1 MRVGIYVR
9 LSFDPE
15 EKARKGRSEAREG
28 DAQGDEVAKSPAR
41 QEADCRRFAELRG
54 DEVVRVYSDPDLSAY
69 TGIDR
74 PKFEELLADAE
85 ARVIDGIL
93 VWRLDRL
100 TRNFD
105 DLQRIWKLIGR
116 GVTLLAVHDS
126 IDTSTASGVFML
138 RTLVAIAEYES
149 ASISLRTRR
158 AKAESARNGLPN
170 PGGMRAFGYAPDKRQ
185 LVPEE
190 AAAIK
195 EAAERVLDGQSL
207 RSVADDFNRRGIRTP
222 RGKTWLP
229 GTLAGVLVNPRI
241 AGLRAYKG
249 TIVADAAWPAII
261 TREQHEKLVA
271 LRKDPTRRW
280 VPRGRPAQHL
290 LAGMVECARCG
301 ERAEKAGERANRMVN
316 RPEGG
321 RDYYMCRKPPLGRG
335 CGALVSGRQLDAL
348 VVERMFAA
356 LDSEEFTQALKGPR
370 PADAEVARQLEE
382 DEGQLR
388 WLGREMGSDPL
399 RRPAFLAAIAE
410 VETRVRQNRARLAR
424 QQRSRALAA
433 LPEDLDQLRHL
444 WEHVWTLDR
453 KRALLDTLIEKVIV
467 QPSTLGSRT
476 GRRFDRSRARI
487 VWRV

>member
-1 MRVGIYVR
+1 VRLGIYVR
-9 LSFDPE
+9 ISKDPD
-15 EKARKGRSEAREG
+15 GQST
-28 DAQGDEVAKSPAR
+28 SPAR
-41 QEADCRRFAELRG
+41 QEQDCRAFARLHG
-54 DEVVRVYSDPDLSAY
+54 HEVVEPPYRDADVSAY

-74 PKFEELLADAE
+74 PGYERLIADLE
-85 ARVIDGIL
+85 AGVLDGVL

-105 DLQRIWKLIGR
+105 DLQRIWRLINGR
-116 GVTLLAVHDS
+116 GVTLLSVHDS

-149 ASISLRTRR
+149 AGISLRTRR
-158 AKAESARNGLPN
+158 AKAEAARNGQPN
-170 PGGMRAFGYAPDKRQ
+170 RGGMRAFGYEADKHT
-185 LVPEE
+185 LIPAE

-195 EAAERVLDGQSL
+195 EAAERVLAGQSL
-207 RSVADDFNRRGIRTP
+207 RSVANDFNRRGIRTP

-229 GTLAGVLVNPRI
+229 GTLAAVLVNPRI

-249 TIVADAAWPAII
+249 DVVADASWPAII

-271 LRKDPTRRW
+271 LRKDPSRRW

-301 ERAEKAGERANRMVN
+301 GRAEKNGERANRMVN

-321 RDYYMCRKPPLGRG
+321 RDYYQCRKPPLGRG

-348 VVERMFAA
+348 VVERIFAA
-356 LDSEEFTQALKGPR
+356 LNPEEFTQALKGPR
-370 PADAEVARQLEE
+370 PADAEVAYQLEQDE
-382 DEGQLR
+382 DQLK
-388 WLGREMGSDPL
+388 WLGRQLGSDPI

-410 VETRVRQNRARLAR
+410 VETRLRQNRARLAR
-424 QQRSRALAA
+424 QHRSAALAA
-433 LPEDLDQLRHL
+433 LPEDLDQLKQL

-453 KRALLDTLIEKVIV
+453 KRALLDTLIEKVVV

>member
-1 MRVGIYVR
+1 VRLGIYVR
-9 LSFDPE
+9 ISKDPD
-15 EKARKGRSEAREG
+15 GQST
-28 DAQGDEVAKSPAR
+28 SPAR
-41 QEADCRRFAELRG
+41 QEQDCRAFAELHG
-54 DEVVRVYSDPDLSAY
+54 HEVVKTYSDIDLSAY
-69 TGIDR
+69 TGVDR
-74 PKFEELLADAE
+74 PGYEELMADLE
-85 ARVIDGIL
+85 AGVIDGVL

-105 DLQRIWKLIGR
+105 DLQRLWKLINGR
-116 GVTLLAVHDS
+116 SVTLLAVRYS
-126 IDTSTASGVFML
+126 IDTSTASGVLIL
-138 RTLVAIAEYES
+138 RNLVAIAEYES
-149 ASISLRTRR
+149 ASISDRTRS
-158 AKAESARNGLPN
+158 AKAASARTGQPN
-170 PGGMRAFGYAPDKRQ
+170 KGGMRAFGYTPDKLQ

-195 EAAERVLDGQSL
+195 EAAERVLAGQSL
-207 RSVADDFNRRGIRTP
+207 RSIADDFNRRGIRTP

-229 GTLAGVLVNPRI
+229 GTLAAVLVNPRI

-249 TIVADAAWPAII
+249 TIVADAAWPAIV
-261 TREQHEKLVA
+261 TREQHERLVA

-280 VPRGRPAQHL
+280 VPRGRPARHL

-301 ERAEKAGERANRMVN
+301 ERAEKNGERANRMVN
-316 RPEGG
+316 RPEDG

-348 VVERMFAA
+348 VVERVFAA

-370 PADAEVARQLEE
+370 PADAEVARQLEQDE
-382 DEGQLR
+382 DQLL
-388 WLGREMGSDPL
+388 WLGRQLGSDPL

-410 VETRVRQNRARLAR
+410 VETRLRQNRARLAR
-424 QQRSRALAA
+424 EQRSRALAA

-444 WEHVWTLDR
+444 WRHVWTLDR
-453 KRALLDTLIEKVIV
+453 KRALLDTLIEKVV
-467 QPSTLGSRT
+467 VRPSTLGSRT

>member
-1 MRVGIYVR
+1 MRLGIYVR
-9 LSFDPE
+9 ISKDPD
-15 EKARKGRSEAREG
+15 GQST
-28 DAQGDEVAKSPAR
+28 SPAR
-41 QEADCRRFAELRG
+41 QEQDCHAFAELHG
-54 DEVVRVYSDPDLSAY
+54 HEVVKTYSDIDISAY
-69 TGIDR
+69 TGVDR
-74 PKFEELLADAE
+74 PGYEELMADLE
-85 ARVIDGIL
+85 AGVLDGVL

-100 TRNFD
+100 TRHFD
-105 DLQRIWKLIGR
+105 DLQRLWKLINGR
-116 GVTLLAVHDS
+116 GVTLLAVRDS
-126 IDTSTASGVFML
+126 IDTSTASGVLIL
-138 RTLVAIAEYES
+138 RNLVAIAEYES
-149 ASISLRTRR
+149 ASISDRTRS
-158 AKAESARNGLPN
+158 AKAASARTGQPN
-170 PGGMRAFGYAPDKRQ
+170 KGGIRAFGYTPDKLQ

-195 EAAERVLDGQSL
+195 EAAERLLAGQSL
-207 RSVADDFNRRGIRTP
+207 RSIADDLNRRGIRTP

-229 GTLAGVLVNPRI
+229 GTLATVLVNPRI

-280 VPRGRPAQHL
+280 VPRGRPARHL

-301 ERAEKAGERANRMVN
+301 ERAEKDGERASRMVN

-321 RDYYMCRKPPLGRG
+321 RDYYLCRKPPLGRG

-348 VVERMFAA
+348 VVERVFAA

-370 PADAEVARQLEE
+370 PADAEVARQLEQDE
-382 DEGQLR
+382 DQLR
-388 WLGREMGSDPL
+388 WLGHQLGSDPL

-410 VETRVRQNRARLAR
+410 VETRLRQNRARLAR
-424 QQRSRALAA
+424 EQRSRVLAA

-467 QPSTLGSRT
+467 RPSTLGSKT

>member
-1 MRVGIYVR
+1 MRLGIYVR
-9 LSFDPE
+9 ISKDPD
-15 EKARKGRSEAREG
+15 GQST
-28 DAQGDEVAKSPAR
+28 SPAR
-41 QEADCRRFAELRG
+41 QEQDCRAFAELHG
-54 DEVVRVYSDPDLSAY
+54 HEVVKTYSDIDISAY
-69 TGIDR
+69 TGVDR
-74 PKFEELLADAE
+74 PGYEELMADLE
-85 ARVIDGIL
+85 AGVLDGVL

-105 DLQRIWKLIGR
+105 DLQRLWKLINGR
-116 GVTLLAVHDS
+116 GVTLLAVRDS
-126 IDTSTASGVFML
+126 IDTSTASGVLIL
-138 RTLVAIAEYES
+138 RNLVAIAEYES
-149 ASISLRTRR
+149 ASISDRTRS
-158 AKAESARNGLPN
+158 AKAASARSGQPN
-170 PGGMRAFGYAPDKRQ
+170 KGGMRAFGYTPDKLQ

-195 EAAERVLDGQSL
+195 EAAERLLAGQSL
-207 RSVADDFNRRGIRTP
+207 RSIAEDLNRRGIRTP

-280 VPRGRPAQHL
+280 VPRGRPARHL

-301 ERAEKAGERANRMVN
+301 ERAEKDGERANRMVN
-316 RPEGG
+316 RPEDG

-348 VVERMFAA
+348 VVERVFAA
-356 LDSEEFTQALKGPR
+356 LDSEEFTEALKGPR
-370 PADAEVARQLEE
+370 PADAEVARQLEQDE
-382 DEGQLR
+382 DQLR
-388 WLGREMGSDPL
+388 WLGREIGSDPL

-424 QQRSRALAA
+424 EQRSRALAA
-433 LPEDLDQLRHL
+433 LPEDLDQLQHL

-467 QPSTLGSRT
+467 QPSTLGSKT